1 VIRGETRS
9 EQESQ
14 TYVQRTPCSINP
26 PATKWENV
34 PTSSL
39 STAEPSA
46 GPLVS
51 SGAVTDD
58 IAVWERTMVARVA
71 AGDSDALAAIY
82 DQYAPLIHGIA
93 RRLVGDEGASDVCQE
108 VFIALWRQPDRFD
121 SQRGS
126 LRTFLATIA
135 RRRSVDALRQN
146 GRREAREVKAA
157 TMVPMVVPNCDEAAL
172 AEVAAG
178 RIRRAMA
185 SLPDE
190 QRKAIELAYMQ
201 GLTFRQV
208 AEATGTPEGTAKSR
222 LRLGLARL
230 AAAMEPEMTVDWA

>member
-1 VIRGETRS
+1 
-9 EQESQ
+9 
-14 TYVQRTPCSINP
+14 
-26 PATKWENV
+26 
-34 PTSSL
+34 
-39 STAEPSA
+39 
-46 GPLVS
+46 
-51 SGAVTDD
+51 VTDD
-58 IAVWERTMVARVA
+58 IAAWERTMVARVA

-157 TMVPMVVPNCDEAAL
+157 TMVPMVAPNCDEAAL

-178 RIRRAMA
+178 RIRPSGRLPKQPTRRRERR
-185 SLPDE
+185 SLDYDWGWP
-190 QRKAIELAYMQ
+190 
-201 GLTFRQV
+201 GW
-208 AEATGTPEGTAKSR
+208 
-222 LRLGLARL
+222 LRRWNLK
-230 AAAMEPEMTVDWA
+230 